1 MSRDLGAFLAESGA
15 VVGGGAVLGATLGF
29 MVGSLLH
36 DFVPGVDPDEWARQ
50 GGFFGGLA
58 GLVALVERA

>member
-1 MSRDLGAFLAESGA
+1 MSGDLGDFLAESGA

-36 DFVPGVDPDEWARQ
+36 DFLPTVDPDEWARQ

-58 GLVALVERA
+58 GLVALAQRA

>member
-1 MSRDLGAFLAESGA
+1 M
-15 VVGGGAVLGATLGF
+15 LGATLGF

-36 DFVPGVDPDEWARQ
+36 DFLPAVDPDEWARQ

-58 GLVALVERA
+58 GLVALAQRA